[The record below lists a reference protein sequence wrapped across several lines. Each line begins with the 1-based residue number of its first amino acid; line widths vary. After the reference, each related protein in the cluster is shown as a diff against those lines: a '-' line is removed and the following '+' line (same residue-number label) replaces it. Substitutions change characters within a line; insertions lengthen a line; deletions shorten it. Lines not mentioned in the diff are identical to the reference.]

1 MADYTYEQV
10 MTALANADK
19 AGDTKAA
26 TELAQMAAAMQPT
39 QTTEPVKEPSA
50 LESIGRTAGLAGRAL
65 VTGASAIPNAV
76 AGFGS
81 GAYNTVA
88 NLVGSE
94 SRLPNLGEQ
103 QQQAMTNLGVPVAS
117 TLPEKVM
124 TGGLEA
130 MAGTGVNALVAG
142 ASKVPQAV
150 SAFTEN
156 LPTQLVAAG
165 TGGAIA
171 PVSYAGI
178 KGVTGS
184 DLAASIGS
192 LGLSFVGAGLAGG
205 LANKAT
211 GAATPKITMDE
222 VKQRAQRAYTSMEDS
237 GVTVKPMSAQK
248 MVQDT
253 AQVLTDKG
261 YVPENTPK
269 IGNLLSNFTSII
281 GDARVPFR
289 TLESM
294 RSKAS
299 TLKGDENKD
308 TARLA
313 SIVVDQIDNFM
324 AGMSG
329 KDIMTNKGNLDEAVK
344 NVMAA
349 RKDWRNMSRAQT
361 LEDALNVANIRADN
375 PTVSESEAIRQGF
388 QKIAKS
394 PSFNLF
400 STDEQN
406 AIRAV
411 SKGTP
416 FDTILS
422 MAGKFNPERNS
433 LMTGAAGYGIGA
445 NSYGPAIAGG
455 VGYAADKLQKY
466 LRSTAAENTVKGIL
480 GGSIAPQRPQYPWLG
495 LGTLNQQQQ

>member
-1 MADYTYEQV
+1 MPTYTVTAPDGKQYDITAPEGATQEQV
-10 MTALANADK
+10 LSYAKENYK
-19 AGDTKAA
+19 S
-26 TELAQMAAAMQPT
+26 QV
-39 QTTEPVKEPSA
+39 TTEVTPPTT
-50 LESIGRTAGLAGRAL
+50 LDNLGRTAGLAGRAL
-65 VTGASAIPNAV
+65 ITGASAIPNAI
-76 AGFGS
+76 AGFGA
-81 GAYNTVA
+81 GAYNIGA
-88 NLVGSE
+88 GLLGSE
-94 SRLPNLGEQ
+94 SRMPDLGAA
-103 QQQAMTNLGVPVAS
+103 QQQAMTNLGVPQAQ

-124 TGGLEA
+124 AGGIEA
-130 MAGTGVNALVAG
+130 MTGTGVNAALAG
-142 ASKVPQAV
+142 ASKIPSAV

-156 LPTQLVAAG
+156 LPTQLAASG

-171 PVSYAGI
+171 PISYAGI

-184 DLAASIGS
+184 DLAATIGS
-192 LGLSFVGAGLAGG
+192 LGLSSVGAGLAGG
-205 LANKAT
+205 LMNKAT
-211 GAATPKITMDE
+211 GAPVSQVTMDE
-222 VKQRAQRAYTSMEDS
+222 VKQRAQRAYTSMEYS
-237 GVTVKPMSAQK
+237 GVTVKPLSAQN
-248 MVQDT
+248 MVKSTEQT
-253 AQVLTDKG
+253 LIDKG

-313 SIVVDQIDNFM
+313 GIVVDQIDNYM

-400 STDEQN
+400 SQDEQN

-416 FDTILS
+416 FDTLLS
-422 MAGKFNPERNS
+422 MAGKFNPERSQLIAGAS
-433 LMTGAAGYGIGA
+433 LAGALS
-445 NSYGPAIAGG
+445 NPMAIAIPATGF
-455 VGYAADKLQKY
+455 AADKLQKY
-466 LRSTAAENTVKGIL
+466 LRSTAAQNTVKGIL
-480 GGSIAPQRPQYPWLG
+480 GGSLAPTQPQYPWLG
-495 LGTLNQQQQ
+495 LGTIGQQK